1 MSNNSPLILDLFC
14 GCGGMST
21 GFVQAG
27 YKVVAALDIWDKATE
42 TYSANHQNGTCV
54 LTGDITNIN
63 ATDLIDGETIDVVV
77 GGPPCQGF
85 SMAGRRDNKDPRN
98 SLFVQFIRIVDTVR
112 PKFVLMENVPG
123 ILSMKTDDG
132 TFVKDIILDE
142 YKRIGYNVTYT
153 VLNAADY
160 GVPQSRKRV
169 FFFGHRVDEKGTL
182 LELTY
187 PSATTTN
194 NQVPVSS
201 ILLPRSEI
209 PTSAFLS
216 ERALAGIQ
224 RKKEASRAK
233 GNGFGAQIMDLSKP
247 SYTITARY
255 WKDGYDALVKY
266 DDEAV
271 RRLLPTELARIQSF
285 PADYDFKGTKK
296 DIIMQIGNAV
306 PCGLAYHI
314 AKHIRET
321 YINDIASDFENLS
334 VSNDA

>member
-1 MSNNSPLILDLFC
+1 MSNNPPLILDLFC

-27 YKVVAALDIWDKATE
+27 YKVVAALDVWDKATE
-42 TYSANHQNGTCV
+42 TYRANHHDDTRV
-54 LTGDITNIN
+54 LTGDIINIH
-63 ATDLIDGETIDVVV
+63 ASDLIEEGETIDIVV

-98 SLFVQFIRIVDTVR
+98 SLFIQFIRIVDTVR
-112 PKFVLMENVPG
+112 PRFVLMENVPG

-132 TFVKDIILDE
+132 TFVKDIILEE
-142 YKRIGYNVTYT
+142 YKRIGYNVTYKI
-153 VLNAADY
+153 LNAAEY

-169 FFFGHRVDEKGTL
+169 FFFGHRIDNETL
-182 LELTY
+182 LNLTF
-187 PSATTTN
+187 PTTTN
-194 NQVPVSS
+194 AQVPVSS

-209 PTSAFLS
+209 PTNAFLS

-233 GNGFGAQIMDLSKP
+233 GNGFGAQIMDLTKP

-266 DDEAV
+266 EDEAV
-271 RRLLPTELARIQSF
+271 RRLVPAELARIQSF
-285 PADYDFKGTKK
+285 PTDYDFKGTKK

-306 PCGLAYHI
+306 PCGLAYNI

-321 YINDIASDFENLS
+321 YINDIVSDMDKLS
-334 VSNDA
+334 VTDVV